1 MSLTFNEILK
11 YNYQNL
17 KNSLSSFDLNTRFQ
31 MLFKLTNTQNLKE
44 LDKFFMD
51 MKKQA
56 KIKDTF
62 SDLNIDIKKDIKKII
77 NDINA
82 QRLAN
87 NPVRIDLEDINKILL
102 NKQ

>member
-1 MSLTFNEILK
+1 
-11 YNYQNL
+11 
-17 KNSLSSFDLNTRFQ
+17 

-102 NKQ
+102 SKQ